1 MLSLLL
7 SRDASMRPLIATRE
21 SHFYSSSGLASEPS
35 STSSS
40 YRISG
45 GSDENALEKL
55 SSCSIDRG
63 RDRPCGRPPA
73 QIPACTASALGS
85 CLGFERRSARWGR
98 DASRG
103 PVVAIGWRG
112 GSSWSS

>member
-1 MLSLLL
+1 
-7 SRDASMRPLIATRE
+7 MRPLIATRE

-55 SSCSIDRG
+55 SSCSIFCPSVVVD
-63 RDRPCGRPPA
+63 
-73 QIPACTASALGS
+73 LGEAGAVPKVAT
-85 CLGFERRSARWGR
+85 LG
-98 DASRG
+98 
-103 PVVAIGWRG
+103 
-112 GSSWSS
+112 